1 MHRNLTRKQLLTYY
15 RAADIALITS
25 LKDGM
30 NLVAKEFCA
39 AQVDECGVVVLS
51 EFAGA
56 AAELQHGALVVNPN
70 DLAGIA
76 EAIYKACV
84 MPVEEKHSRM
94 RLLRDVVRTYSVQ
107 NWAEAFLNA
116 AMTTRPGFQPK
127 EKPLDS
133 GQLAEPLEQ
142 RIA

>member
-1 MHRNLTRKQLLTYY
+1 MHRNFQRTQLLTYY

-39 AQVDECGVVVLS
+39 AQVDERGVVVIS

-56 AAELQHGALVVNPN
+56 AAELQHGAIVINPN

-76 EAIYKACV
+76 AALHPACRL
-84 MPVEEKHSRM
+84 PVEEKRAPL
-94 RLLRDVVRTYSVQ
+94 RLLREIVRSA
-107 NWAEAFLNA
+107 NHHGPA
-116 AMTTRPGFQPK
+116 AA
-127 EKPLDS
+127 LS
-133 GQLAEPLEQ
+133 SA
-142 RIA
+142 